1 MTANSRMSRRILHT
15 SDLHLESFDSRD
27 YYNFEAV
34 VNLAVDIKP
43 DLVLIAGDL
52 FDSYK
57 VDEHLARLVA
67 KQLTH
72 LPMHVVIL
80 PGNHDCLVPGSV
92 YQEMDYWKIADNVRI
107 FTVLE
112 GETLVFP
119 DLGISIW
126 GKPIAFYDENFLPL
140 GDIPQRQNQEQWN
153 VAVAHG
159 YYVDSEP
166 PAFPSLNIRHEEI
179 AASGQDYIALG
190 HVPVFRCAC
199 NEPVK
204 AYYSGSP
211 SVSGTVAIVDLVDK
225 EEVQITC
232 HSL

>member
-1 MTANSRMSRRILHT
+1 MSRRILHT
-15 SDLHLESFDSRD
+15 SDLHLESCDRSD

-34 VNLAVDIKP
+34 ANLAIDI
-43 DLVLIAGDL
+43 DADMILIAGDL

-57 VDEHLARLVA
+57 VDEFLVRLVA
-67 KQLTH
+67 KRLAH
-72 LPMHVVIL
+72 LPMRVAIL
-80 PGNHDCLVPGSV
+80 PGNHDCLVPDSV
-92 YQEMDYWKIADNVRI
+92 YQDMDYWKIADNVRV
-107 FTVLE
+107 FRALE

-126 GKPIAFYDENFLPL
+126 GKPIAFYDESFLPL
-140 GDIPQRQNQEQWN
+140 GDIPQYQNQGHWN
-153 VAVAHG
+153 IAVAHG

-179 AASGQDYIALG
+179 AASGRDYIALG

-211 SVSGTVAIVDLVDK
+211 SVSGTVAIVDLVDN
-225 EEVQITC
+225 EGVQITC